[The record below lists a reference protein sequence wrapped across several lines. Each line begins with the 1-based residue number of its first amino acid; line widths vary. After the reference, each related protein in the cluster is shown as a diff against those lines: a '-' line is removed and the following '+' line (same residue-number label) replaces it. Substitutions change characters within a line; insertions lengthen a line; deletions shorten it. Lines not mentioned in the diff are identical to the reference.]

1 MAVNED
7 LSAYSTTAASN
18 TPGGSTNIGTDL
30 DDQLRDIKKNI
41 GKAVGNS
48 WGPTE
53 PGSGLSARGRLWYD
67 WSGSAS
73 EVAVLRINGG
83 GTGWTKLFTINTS
96 ATTAYAPANP
106 TDFASTGTTMNA
118 GYGLS
123 GGGSLAANRVYSL
136 ANVHTGTIAV
146 TNASV
151 TVDFA
156 GRVIAL
162 TAGNAPSAAATDA
175 EVRSGT
181 SSAVYVSPVTL
192 QHGQGVAKF
201 WVNFMA
207 SGTASIAGSY
217 NVASVVRSAAGIYTV
232 NFTTAFTDTGYC
244 VTGNS
249 QRGQDNATLRI
260 VQPNDWSLGSCQI
273 HVLNESGDTNVD
285 ANRLNIVGYGF
296 Q

>member
-83 GTGWTKLFTINTS
+83 GTAWTKLLTINTS

-106 TDFASTGTTMNA
+106 LDFVSVQTTLTAGTGI
-118 GYGLS
+118 S
-123 GGGSLAANRVYSL
+123 GGGTLAASRTVSL
-136 ANVHTGTIAV
+136 ANLRSATV
-146 TNASV
+146 SV
-151 TVDFA
+151 RNGSITADIY
-156 GRVIAL
+156 GRVLSVEAD
-162 TAGNAPSAAATDA
+162 GAATED
-175 EVRSGT
+175 EVRSAT
-181 SSAVYVSPVTL
+181 SSAVYVSPVTI

-273 HVLNESGDTNVD
+273 HVLNEAGGPNVD

>member
-83 GTGWTKLFTINTS
+83 GTAWTKLLTINTS

-106 TDFASTGTTMNA
+106 LDFVSVQTTLTAGTGI
-118 GYGLS
+118 S
-123 GGGSLAANRVYSL
+123 GGGTLAASRTVSL
-136 ANVHTGTIAV
+136 ANLRSATV
-146 TNASV
+146 SV
-151 TVDFA
+151 RNGSITADIY
-156 GRVIAL
+156 GRVLSLVAD
-162 TAGNAPSAAATDA
+162 GAATA
-175 EVRSGT
+175 NEVRSGT

-201 WVNFMA
+201 WCIFDG
-207 SGTASIAGSY
+207 SGTASLTNGY
-217 NVASVVRSAAGIYTV
+217 NVSSVVRSSAGIYTV
-232 NFTTAFTDTGYC
+232 NFTTAFADTGYIVLSSSPLGVSGNTLSHAVTPQALTSC
-244 VTGNS
+244 RIRTGNS
-249 QRGQDNATLRI
+249 STGAVQDATP
-260 VQPNDWSLGSCQI
+260 VM
-273 HVLNESGDTNVD
+273 VT
-285 ANRLNIVGYGF
+285 GYGF